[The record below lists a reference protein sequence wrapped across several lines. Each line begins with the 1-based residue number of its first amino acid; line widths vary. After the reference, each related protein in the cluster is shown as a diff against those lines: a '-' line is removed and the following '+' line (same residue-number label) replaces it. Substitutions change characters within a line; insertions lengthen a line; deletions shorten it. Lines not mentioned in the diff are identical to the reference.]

1 MMKTTGGLSAL
12 QAHLHECVECAL
24 AVEGLVQRAR
34 RAGYRQGGATGME
47 RRSIIAA
54 IAVLSLAVVAFLVA
68 NLTPWHW
75 QPDRDISR
83 VYAESSLA
91 VVNLRVDSTGTAGS
105 GVVFDRRGYVLT
117 SYHVIAEARDDQ
129 DLMVQLLGL
138 NEVSARTIGVDSA
151 TDLAVLQVD
160 VSPGRLTVASFGD
173 SDTVRVG
180 DRAMAIGSPFGLA
193 YSLTVGYIS
202 AVGRRLLSDD
212 PTAPDVEQVLQ
223 TDAALNPGNS
233 GGPLLNNR
241 GQVIGINTRIQSPS
255 GGSVGLGFA
264 VPSNTAI
271 RVARGL
277 VMQDVQHRAPQDP
290 TATLSVPRWP
300 KGGNAPSTVGY

>member
-1 MMKTTGGLSAL
+1 M
-12 QAHLHECVECAL
+12 
-24 AVEGLVQRAR
+24 
-34 RAGYRQGGATGME
+34 
-47 RRSIIAA
+47 
-54 IAVLSLAVVAFLVA
+54 
-68 NLTPWHW
+68 PWHW
-75 QPDRDISR
+75 RPDRDISH
-83 VYAESSLA
+83 VYAESSPA
-91 VVNLRVDSTGTAGS
+91 VVIVRVDSTGTTGS

-117 SYHVIAEARDDQ
+117 SYHVIAEAEDDQ
-129 DLMVQLLGL
+129 DLVVQLLGL
-138 NEVSARTIGVDSA
+138 DEVSARIIGVDSA

-202 AVGRRLLSDD
+202 AVGRHLLNDD

-233 GGPLLNNR
+233 GGPLLNDR
-241 GQVIGINTRIQSPS
+241 GQVIGINTRLQSPS

-277 VMQDVQHRAPQDP
+277 VMQAVQHRALAQRSAIFQEKSYR
-290 TATLSVPRWP
+290 TKELSVVLSGRLRGLPQNRWLASLLVTILWWQPRSNCFSMTA
-300 KGGNAPSTVGY
+300 KQGVTTSAKSCLGSGSQ